1 MAPVAALNPAPKITL
16 PRGIYYAIA
25 LIRSTCW
32 YDSGYSP
39 HVTENQYLEQAG
51 PAQLKTNLTL
61 EQLSA
66 ARQGDR
72 AAMNALFARLAPP
85 LQRWARG
92 RLPGWARGMVSTVDL
107 VQDALMSTYLA
118 LDAGHPDQQ
127 LAIHAYLRTAL
138 NNRMIDQ
145 LRKVQRRPEL
155 AEMDRTHES
164 AEASPLEAALG
175 AEALDRYEHA
185 LAKLSDVE
193 REAVVA
199 RLEWGLP
206 FAEVAE
212 VLGKASPDAARMAV
226 SRAMVKLANAMADDD

>member
-1 MAPVAALNPAPKITL
+1 MSLLLTTFQRPARSFLPALHFVTALLRANCVYTFASSPL
-16 PRGIYYAIA
+16 AI
-25 LIRSTCW
+25 
-32 YDSGYSP
+32 
-39 HVTENQYLEQAG
+39 ENQYLEKAG
-51 PAQLKTNLTL
+51 PSQSRSNLTY

-92 RLPGWARGMVSTVDL
+92 RLPGWARDMVSTVDL

-127 LAIHAYLRTAL
+127 LAIHAYVRTAL
-138 NNRMIDQ
+138 SNRLIDQ

-155 AEMDRTHES
+155 AAMERTYES
-164 AEASPLEAALG
+164 ADASPLESALG
-175 AEALDRYEHA
+175 VEALGRYERA
-185 LAKLSDVE
+185 LTMLGATE

-199 RLEWGLP
+199 RIEMGLS
-206 FAEVAE
+206 FAEIAKM
-212 VLGKASPDAARMAV
+212 LGKSSPDAARMAV
-226 SRAMVKLANAMADDD
+226 SRAMVKLAEEMGEDD